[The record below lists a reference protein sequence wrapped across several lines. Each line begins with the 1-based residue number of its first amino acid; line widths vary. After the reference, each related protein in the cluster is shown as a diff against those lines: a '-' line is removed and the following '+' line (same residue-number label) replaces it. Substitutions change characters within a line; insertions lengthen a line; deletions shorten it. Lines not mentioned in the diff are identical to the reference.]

1 MVYCVPKMT
10 LRHMAYFV
18 AVADARSFR
27 AAAKALN
34 VSQPPLSQQIQSL
47 EATLGVKLIDRQNKQ
62 GFLTDAGEEFYRLA
76 QQTLDT
82 LNVRT
87 TYLHALGR
95 GLSGRLK
102 VGMTDVFLSG
112 PLMSRL
118 IDFMRTNPDVEV
130 ETHVA
135 QTGELIESIKSGSID
150 LILVSGH
157 LTEDI
162 SPLHCIQ
169 LDAARIVLV
178 VSEFHHLAGRNEVN
192 LQDLAGETII
202 PMPADLQSPF
212 CNTLVEAV
220 PEAKLVNPC
229 SNTVI
234 GVKLVRA
241 GIGITLNTEH
251 AIIDTEGIRVLAIN
265 DKRAYL
271 PAFLISKQPSYSLA
285 LNNLVN
291 TLTAKN
297 EHNEAT

>member
-1 MVYCVPKMT
+1 MVHGVPKIT

-76 QQTLDT
+76 QQTLDM
-82 LNVRT
+82 LSVRT

-118 IDFMRTNPDVEV
+118 IDFMRANPDVEV

-135 QTGELIESIKSGSID
+135 QTGALLESIKSGSID
-150 LILVSGH
+150 LVLVSGY

-162 SPLHCIQ
+162 DPLNCIQ
-169 LDAARIVLV
+169 LAAERIVV
-178 VSEFHHLAGRNEVN
+178 VVPQDHHLAGRDEVK
-192 LQDLAGETII
+192 LHDLAKQTVI

-220 PEAKLVNPC
+220 PGAKLVNPC

-234 GVKLVRA
+234 GIKLVRA
-241 GIGITLNTEH
+241 GIGITFTTEH
-251 AIIDTEGIRVLAIN
+251 AIIDTAGVRVLTLDDA
-265 DKRAYL
+265 RAYL
-271 PAFLISKQPSYSLA
+271 PAFLISRQLSYSLA
-285 LNNLVN
+285 LNKLVN
-291 TLTAKN
+291 HLTA
-297 EHNEAT
+297 ED